1 MGNLAAVNYDQPL
14 RYYRR
19 GKQSDS
25 EFKKKFT
32 DNFDVEKH
40 INSIVSSV
48 DTNGVMKEINNYKS
62 NLRTYIIYNELFR
75 IFEIEK
81 IKILSFVD
89 FAVNRYLDNEKVVKI
104 GQKIKNA
111 ANGIKRI
118 DGKITKNTIK
128 TLNKQLYDYSNLI
141 NDFFKILIS
150 ISATKQGK
158 VNFAQRIFEIS
169 EKGSVG
175 KFDFLKVYN
184 GINGA
189 PKFRALVTNTTTG
202 ENKYFESIQELRTYI
217 GGKFFMN
224 PDALPAFTKFIFQSD
239 SKVNLKKDDFTYK
252 IQGMTDDF
260 KIQVDDEV
268 IYKTVLL
275 GLFDAYAVA
284 EEQYNFEEK
293 IFIEGNRSE
302 WEKFFR
308 KIYSK
313 NKIMN
318 YAEENAQIWKKEIV
332 ETIKEKIKTLTNTS
346 GLKGNTFELFF
357 ANILNDIAEDLEVK
371 QMGQEK
377 FQFDGKSKGE
387 FSVDISLNYNDVNGI
402 ANTLGIQV
410 KEGRSFLSGITVDDN
425 KKIFTSTV
433 YQEQNINGTFNS
445 FMRFL
450 DEQDWYVFADLLEL
464 KDLIQQKID
473 SYEKY
478 FLMKM
483 EAGQLRILTSNLY
496 KVKSDSDIDI
506 PIDSINSLYYL
517 SGKIVTASLLL
528 SSRFISLE
536 DKDNELGYYIVD
548 PVSTFLY
555 ISNKKSPENINTENL
570 VKLMKKVK
578 FKRITKG

>member
-89 FAVNRYLDNEKVVKI
+89 FAVNRYLDNEKVVKT

-150 ISATKQGK
+150 ISAAKQGK

-169 EKGSVG
+169 EKGSIS

-184 GINGA
+184 SINGA

-224 PDALPAFTKFIFQSD
+224 PDAFPAFTKFIFQSD
-239 SKVNLKKDDFTYK
+239 SKVNSKKDNFTYK

-275 GLFDAYAVA
+275 GLFDAYAIA
-284 EEQYNFEEK
+284 EKQYNFEEK
-293 IFIEGNRSE
+293 IFIEEHRNE
-302 WEKFFR
+302 WENFFR

-313 NKIMN
+313 NKTMN

-377 FQFDGKSKGE
+377 FQFNGKSKGE
-387 FSVDISLNYNDVNGI
+387 FSVDIQLNYNDVNGI

-410 KEGRSFLSGITVDDN
+410 KEGRSFLDGITDN

>member
-25 EFKKKFT
+25 EFKEKFT

-89 FAVNRYLDNEKVVKI
+89 FAVNRYLDNEKVVKT

-111 ANGIKRI
+111 ANEIKRI
-118 DGKITKNTIK
+118 EGKITKNTIK
-128 TLNKQLYDYSNLI
+128 TLNKQLYNYSNLI

-150 ISATKQGK
+150 ISAAKQGK

-169 EKGSVG
+169 EKGSIS

-184 GINGA
+184 SINDA

-224 PDALPAFTKFIFQSD
+224 PDAFPAFTKFIFQSD
-239 SKVNLKKDDFTYK
+239 SKVNLKKDNFTHK

-275 GLFDAYAVA
+275 GLFDAYAIA
-284 EEQYNFEEK
+284 EKQYNFEEK
-293 IFIEGNRSE
+293 IFIEEHRNE

-313 NKIMN
+313 NKTMN
-318 YAEENAQIWKKEIV
+318 YAEENAQVWKKEIV

-387 FSVDISLNYNDVNGI
+387 FSVDIQLNYNDVNGI

-410 KEGRSFLSGITVDDN
+410 KEGRSFLDGITDN

-506 PIDSINSLYYL
+506 PIDSVNSLYYL

>member
-150 ISATKQGK
+150 ISAAKQGK

>member
-48 DTNGVMKEINNYKS
+48 DTNGVMKEINNYKN

-89 FAVNRYLDNEKVVKI
+89 FAISRYPANEKVVKI
-104 GQKIKNA
+104 GQKIKNV
-111 ANGIKRI
+111 ANRIKRI

-202 ENKYFESIQELRTYI
+202 ENKYFESIQELRTYV

-239 SKVNLKKDDFTYK
+239 SKVNLKKDNFTYK

-284 EEQYNFEEK
+284 EEQYNFKEK

-506 PIDSINSLYYL
+506 PIDSVNSLYYL

-528 SSRFISLE
+528 SSRFITLE

>member
-40 INSIVSSV
+40 INSIVSGV
-48 DTNGVMKEINNYKS
+48 DTNGVMKEINNYRS
-62 NLRTYIIYNELFR
+62 NLRYYIIYNELFR

-89 FAVNRYLDNEKVVKI
+89 FAISRYSANEKVVKI
-104 GQKIKNA
+104 GQKIKNV
-111 ANGIKRI
+111 ANRIKRI

-239 SKVNLKKDDFTYK
+239 SKVNLKRDNFIYK
-252 IQGMTDDF
+252 IQSMTDDF

-275 GLFDAYAVA
+275 GLFDAYAVT

-555 ISNKKSPENINTENL
+555 ISNKKSPENISTENL

>member
-48 DTNGVMKEINNYKS
+48 DTNGVMKEINNYRS
-62 NLRTYIIYNELFR
+62 NLRYYIIYNELFR

-89 FAVNRYLDNEKVVKI
+89 FAISRYSANEKVVKI

-150 ISATKQGK
+150 ISAAKQGK

-169 EKGSVG
+169 EKGSIS

-184 GINGA
+184 SINGA

-239 SKVNLKKDDFTYK
+239 SKANLKKDNFTYK

-357 ANILNDIAEDLEVK
+357 ANIFNDIAEDLEVK

-506 PIDSINSLYYL
+506 PIDSVNSLYYL

-528 SSRFISLE
+528 SSRFITLE

-578 FKRITKG
+578 FKRIIKG

>member
-48 DTNGVMKEINNYKS
+48 DTNGVMKEINNYKN

-89 FAVNRYLDNEKVVKI
+89 FAISRYSTNEKVVKI

-150 ISATKQGK
+150 ISTAKQGK

-169 EKGSVG
+169 EKGSTG

-184 GINGA
+184 SINGA

-239 SKVNLKKDDFTYK
+239 SKVNLKKDNFTYK

>member
-89 FAVNRYLDNEKVVKI
+89 FAVNRYLDNEKVVKT

-150 ISATKQGK
+150 ISAAKQGK

-169 EKGSVG
+169 EKGSIS

-184 GINGA
+184 SINGA

-224 PDALPAFTKFIFQSD
+224 PDAFPAFTKFIFQSD
-239 SKVNLKKDDFTYK
+239 SKVNLKKDNFTHK

-275 GLFDAYAVA
+275 GLFDAYAIA
-284 EEQYNFEEK
+284 EKQYNFEEK
-293 IFIEGNRSE
+293 MFIEEHRNE
-302 WEKFFR
+302 WENFFR

-313 NKIMN
+313 NKTMN

-377 FQFDGKSKGE
+377 FQFNDKSKGE
-387 FSVDISLNYNDVNGI
+387 FSVDIQLNYNDVNGI

-410 KEGRSFLSGITVDDN
+410 KEGRSFLDGITDN

-555 ISNKKSPENINTENL
+555 ISNKKSPENINTEKL
-570 VKLMKKVK
+570 VKKMKKVK

>member
-62 NLRTYIIYNELFR
+62 NLRTYIIYNELLR

-89 FAVNRYLDNEKVVKI
+89 FAVNRYLDNEKVVKT

-111 ANGIKRI
+111 ANEIKRI

-128 TLNKQLYDYSNLI
+128 TLNKQLYNYSNLI
-141 NDFFKILIS
+141 NDFFKILIP
-150 ISATKQGK
+150 ISAAKQGK

-169 EKGSVG
+169 EKGSIS

-184 GINGA
+184 SINGA

-224 PDALPAFTKFIFQSD
+224 PDAFPAFTKFIFQSD
-239 SKVNLKKDDFTYK
+239 SKVNLKKDNFTHK

-275 GLFDAYAVA
+275 GLFDAYAIA
-284 EEQYNFEEK
+284 EKQYNFEEK
-293 IFIEGNRSE
+293 IFIEEHRNE

-313 NKIMN
+313 NKTMN

-387 FSVDISLNYNDVNGI
+387 FSVDIQLNYNDVNGI

-410 KEGRSFLSGITVDDN
+410 KEGRSFLDGITDN

-506 PIDSINSLYYL
+506 PIDSVNSLYYL

-528 SSRFISLE
+528 SSRFITLE

-555 ISNKKSPENINTENL
+555 ISNKKSPENLNTENL

>member
-25 EFKKKFT
+25 EFKEKFT

-89 FAVNRYLDNEKVVKI
+89 FAVNRYLDNEKVVKT

-111 ANGIKRI
+111 ANEIKRI

-128 TLNKQLYDYSNLI
+128 TLNKQLYNYSNLI

-150 ISATKQGK
+150 ISAAKQGK

-169 EKGSVG
+169 EKGSIS

-184 GINGA
+184 SINGA

-224 PDALPAFTKFIFQSD
+224 PDAFPAFTKFIFQSN
-239 SKVNLKKDDFTYK
+239 SKVNLKKDNFTHK
-252 IQGMTDDF
+252 IQSMTDDF

-275 GLFDAYAVA
+275 GLFDAYAIA
-284 EEQYNFEEK
+284 EKQYNFEEK
-293 IFIEGNRSE
+293 IFIEEHRDE

-313 NKIMN
+313 NKTMN

-357 ANILNDIAEDLEVK
+357 ANILNDIAKDLEVK

-387 FSVDISLNYNDVNGI
+387 FSVDIQLNYNDVNGI

-410 KEGRSFLSGITVDDN
+410 KEGRSFLDGITDN

>member
-48 DTNGVMKEINNYKS
+48 DTNGVIKEINNYKS

-89 FAVNRYLDNEKVVKI
+89 FAISRYSANEKVVKI

-150 ISATKQGK
+150 ISATKQGR

-184 GINGA
+184 SINGA

-239 SKVNLKKDDFTYK
+239 SKVNLKRDNFTYK

-528 SSRFISLE
+528 SSRFITLE

>member
-1 MGNLAAVNYDQPL
+1 MGNLATVNYDQPL

-89 FAVNRYLDNEKVVKI
+89 FAVNRYLDNEKVVKT

-150 ISATKQGK
+150 ISAAKQGK

-169 EKGSVG
+169 EKGSIS

-184 GINGA
+184 SINGA

-224 PDALPAFTKFIFQSD
+224 PDAFPAFTKFIFQND
-239 SKVNLKKDDFTYK
+239 SKVNLKKDNFTHK

-275 GLFDAYAVA
+275 GLFDAYAIA
-284 EEQYNFEEK
+284 EKQYNFEEK
-293 IFIEGNRSE
+293 IFIEEHRNE
-302 WEKFFR
+302 WENFFR

-313 NKIMN
+313 NKTMN

-377 FQFDGKSKGE
+377 FQFNGKSKGE
-387 FSVDISLNYNDVNGI
+387 FSVDIQLNYNDVNGI
-402 ANTLGIQV
+402 ANTLGVQV
-410 KEGRSFLSGITVDDN
+410 KEGRSFLDGITDN

-555 ISNKKSPENINTENL
+555 IRNKKSPENINTENL

>member
-19 GKQSDS
+19 GKQSDN

-32 DNFDVEKH
+32 DNFDVGKH

-150 ISATKQGK
+150 ISAAKQGK

-169 EKGSVG
+169 EKGSIS

-184 GINGA
+184 SINGA

-224 PDALPAFTKFIFQSD
+224 PDAFPAFTKFIFQSD
-239 SKVNLKKDDFTYK
+239 SKVNLKRDNFTHK

-275 GLFDAYAVA
+275 GLFDAYAIA
-284 EEQYNFEEK
+284 EKQYNFEEK
-293 IFIEGNRSE
+293 IFIEEHRNE
-302 WEKFFR
+302 WENFFR

-313 NKIMN
+313 NKTMN

-377 FQFDGKSKGE
+377 FQFNGKSKGE
-387 FSVDISLNYNDVNGI
+387 FSVDIQLNYNDVNGI

-410 KEGRSFLSGITVDDN
+410 KEGRSFLDGITDN

>member
-1 MGNLAAVNYDQPL
+1 
-14 RYYRR
+14 
-19 GKQSDS
+19 
-25 EFKKKFT
+25 
-32 DNFDVEKH
+32 
-40 INSIVSSV
+40 
-48 DTNGVMKEINNYKS
+48 
-62 NLRTYIIYNELFR
+62 
-75 IFEIEK
+75 
-81 IKILSFVD
+81 
-89 FAVNRYLDNEKVVKI
+89 
-104 GQKIKNA
+104 
-111 ANGIKRI
+111 
-118 DGKITKNTIK
+118 
-128 TLNKQLYDYSNLI
+128 
-141 NDFFKILIS
+141 
-150 ISATKQGK
+150 
-158 VNFAQRIFEIS
+158 
-169 EKGSVG
+169 
-175 KFDFLKVYN
+175 
-184 GINGA
+184 
-189 PKFRALVTNTTTG
+189 
-202 ENKYFESIQELRTYI
+202 
-217 GGKFFMN
+217 MN
-224 PDALPAFTKFIFQSD
+224 PDAFPAFTKFIFQSD
-239 SKVNLKKDDFTYK
+239 SKVNLKKDNFTHK

-275 GLFDAYAVA
+275 GLFDAYAAA

-293 IFIEGNRSE
+293 IFIEEHRSE
-302 WEKFFR
+302 WENFFK

-313 NKIMN
+313 NKTMN
-318 YAEENAQIWKKEIV
+318 YAEENAQVWKKEIV

-496 KVKSDSDIDI
+496 KVKSDSDIDV
-506 PIDSINSLYYL
+506 PIDAINSLYYL

>member
-48 DTNGVMKEINNYKS
+48 DTNGVMKEINNYKN

-150 ISATKQGK
+150 ISAAKQGK

-169 EKGSVG
+169 EKGSTG

-184 GINGA
+184 SINGA

-239 SKVNLKKDDFTYK
+239 SKVNLKKDNFTYK

-377 FQFDGKSKGE
+377 FQFDEKSKGE

-506 PIDSINSLYYL
+506 PIDSVNSLYYL

-528 SSRFISLE
+528 SSRFITLE

>member
-1 MGNLAAVNYDQPL
+1 MGNLAAVNYNQPL
-14 RYYRR
+14 RYYRI

-89 FAVNRYLDNEKVVKI
+89 FAVNRYLDNEKVVKT

-150 ISATKQGK
+150 ISAAKQGK

-169 EKGSVG
+169 EKGSIS

-184 GINGA
+184 SINGA

-224 PDALPAFTKFIFQSD
+224 PDAFPAFTKFIFQSD
-239 SKVNLKKDDFTYK
+239 SKVNLKKDNFTHK

-377 FQFDGKSKGE
+377 FQFNGKSKGE
-387 FSVDISLNYNDVNGI
+387 FSVDIQLNYNDVNGI

-410 KEGRSFLSGITVDDN
+410 KEGRSFLDGITDN

-450 DEQDWYVFADLLEL
+450 NEQDWYVFADLLEL

-496 KVKSDSDIDI
+496 KIKSDSDIDV
-506 PIDSINSLYYL
+506 PIDAINSLYYL

>member
-48 DTNGVMKEINNYKS
+48 DTNGVIKEINNYKS

-89 FAVNRYLDNEKVVKI
+89 FAISRYSANEKVVKI

-150 ISATKQGK
+150 ISATKQGR

-184 GINGA
+184 SINGA

-239 SKVNLKKDDFTYK
+239 SKVNLKRDNFTYK

-506 PIDSINSLYYL
+506 PIDSVNSLYYL

-528 SSRFISLE
+528 SSRFITLE

>member
-1 MGNLAAVNYDQPL
+1 MKKIYPVVIFSLLFFSCISTDTDLPSAAPSSQTPQENLQVQPVEQTQEPQKEEYSELEQEQNQESQPDQEQFEQEKTENTL
-14 RYYRR
+14 ED
-19 GKQSDS
+19 K
-25 EFKKKFT
+25 
-32 DNFDVEKH
+32 VEA
-40 INSIVSSV
+40 
-48 DTNGVMKEINNYKS
+48 D
-62 NLRTYIIYNELFR
+62 
-75 IFEIEK
+75 IFIEEQYPIEEK
-81 IKILSFVD
+81 IP
-89 FAVNRYLDNEKVVKI
+89 E
-104 GQKIKNA
+104 
-111 ANGIKRI
+111 
-118 DGKITKNTIK
+118 
-128 TLNKQLYDYSNLI
+128 
-141 NDFFKILIS
+141 
-150 ISATKQGK
+150 
-158 VNFAQRIFEIS
+158 S
-169 EKGSVG
+169 E
-175 KFDFLKVYN
+175 L
-184 GINGA
+184 A
-189 PKFRALVTNTTTG
+189 
-202 ENKYFESIQELRTYI
+202 
-217 GGKFFMN
+217 
-224 PDALPAFTKFIFQSD
+224 
-239 SKVNLKKDDFTYK
+239 DDFTK
-252 IQGMTDDF
+252 LQKNI
-260 KIQVDDEV
+260 E
-268 IYKTVLL
+268 
-275 GLFDAYAVA
+275 
-284 EEQYNFEEK
+284 YNFEEK
-293 IFIEGNRSE
+293 IFIEEHRNE
-302 WEKFFR
+302 WENFFR

-313 NKIMN
+313 NKTMN

-377 FQFDGKSKGE
+377 FQFNGKSKGE
-387 FSVDISLNYNDVNGI
+387 FSVDIQLNYNDVNGI
-402 ANTLGIQV
+402 ANTLGVQV
-410 KEGRSFLSGITVDDN
+410 KEGRSFLDGITDN

>member
-48 DTNGVMKEINNYKS
+48 DTNGVMKEINNYRS
-62 NLRTYIIYNELFR
+62 NLRYYIIYNELFR

-89 FAVNRYLDNEKVVKI
+89 FAISRYSANEKVVKI

-150 ISATKQGK
+150 ISAAKQGK

-169 EKGSVG
+169 EKGSTG

-184 GINGA
+184 SINGA
-189 PKFRALVTNTTTG
+189 PKFRALVINTTG

-239 SKVNLKKDDFTYK
+239 SKVNSKKDNFTYK

-371 QMGQEK
+371 QMGQQK

-425 KKIFTSTV
+425 KK
-433 YQEQNINGTFNS
+433 
-445 FMRFL
+445 
-450 DEQDWYVFADLLEL
+450 
-464 KDLIQQKID
+464 
-473 SYEKY
+473 
-478 FLMKM
+478 
-483 EAGQLRILTSNLY
+483 
-496 KVKSDSDIDI
+496 
-506 PIDSINSLYYL
+506 
-517 SGKIVTASLLL
+517 
-528 SSRFISLE
+528 
-536 DKDNELGYYIVD
+536 
-548 PVSTFLY
+548 
-555 ISNKKSPENINTENL
+555 L
-570 VKLMKKVK
+570 VLQ
-578 FKRITKG
+578 

>member
-1 MGNLAAVNYDQPL
+1 MGNLATVNYDQPL

-89 FAVNRYLDNEKVVKI
+89 FAVNRYLDNEKVVKT

-150 ISATKQGK
+150 ISAAKQGK

-169 EKGSVG
+169 EKGSIS

-184 GINGA
+184 SINGA

-224 PDALPAFTKFIFQSD
+224 PDAFPAFTKFIFQND
-239 SKVNLKKDDFTYK
+239 SKVNLKKDNFTHK

-275 GLFDAYAVA
+275 GLFDAYAIA
-284 EEQYNFEEK
+284 EKQYNFEEK
-293 IFIEGNRSE
+293 IFIEEHRNE
-302 WEKFFR
+302 WENFFR

-313 NKIMN
+313 NKTMN

-377 FQFDGKSKGE
+377 FQFNGKSKGE
-387 FSVDISLNYNDVNGI
+387 FSVDIQLNYNDVNGI
-402 ANTLGIQV
+402 ANTLGVQV
-410 KEGRSFLSGITVDDN
+410 KEGRSFLDGITDN

-496 KVKSDSDIDI
+496 KVKSDLDIDI

>member
-75 IFEIEK
+75 IFKIEK

-89 FAVNRYLDNEKVVKI
+89 FAVNRYLDNEKVVKT

-111 ANGIKRI
+111 ANEIKRI

-128 TLNKQLYDYSNLI
+128 TLNKQLYNYSNLI

-150 ISATKQGK
+150 ISAAKQGK
-158 VNFAQRIFEIS
+158 ANFAQRIFEIS
-169 EKGSVG
+169 EKGSIS

-184 GINGA
+184 SINGA

-224 PDALPAFTKFIFQSD
+224 PDAFPAFTKFIFQSD
-239 SKVNLKKDDFTYK
+239 SKVNLKKDNFTHK

-275 GLFDAYAVA
+275 GLFDAYAIA
-284 EEQYNFEEK
+284 EKQYNFEEK
-293 IFIEGNRSE
+293 IFIEEHRNE
-302 WEKFFR
+302 WENFFR

-313 NKIMN
+313 NKTMN

-377 FQFDGKSKGE
+377 FQFNGKSKGE
-387 FSVDISLNYNDVNGI
+387 FSVDIQLNYNDVNGI

-410 KEGRSFLSGITVDDN
+410 KEGRSFLDGITDN
-425 KKIFTSTV
+425 KKIFASTV

-506 PIDSINSLYYL
+506 PIDSVNSLYYL

-528 SSRFISLE
+528 SSRFITLE

>member
-48 DTNGVMKEINNYKS
+48 DTNGVMKEINNYKN

-89 FAVNRYLDNEKVVKI
+89 FAISRYLDNEKVVKI

-202 ENKYFESIQELRTYI
+202 ENKYFESIQELRTYV

-239 SKVNLKKDDFTYK
+239 SKVNLKKDNFTYK

-284 EEQYNFEEK
+284 EEQYNFKEK

-506 PIDSINSLYYL
+506 PIDSVNSLYYL

-528 SSRFISLE
+528 SSRFITLE

>member
-14 RYYRR
+14 RYYRI

-89 FAVNRYLDNEKVVKI
+89 FAVNRYLDNEKVVKT

-150 ISATKQGK
+150 ISAAKQGK

-169 EKGSVG
+169 EKGSIS

-184 GINGA
+184 SINGA

-224 PDALPAFTKFIFQSD
+224 PDAFPAFTKFIFQSD
-239 SKVNLKKDDFTYK
+239 SKVNLKKDNFTHK

-275 GLFDAYAVA
+275 GLFDAYAIA
-284 EEQYNFEEK
+284 EKQYNFEEK
-293 IFIEGNRSE
+293 IFIEEHRDE

-313 NKIMN
+313 NKTMN

-377 FQFDGKSKGE
+377 FQFNGKSKGE
-387 FSVDISLNYNDVNGI
+387 FSVDIQLNYNDVNGI

-410 KEGRSFLSGITVDDN
+410 KEGRSFLDGITDN

-450 DEQDWYVFADLLEL
+450 NEQDWYVFADLLEL

-496 KVKSDSDIDI
+496 KIKSDSDIDV
-506 PIDSINSLYYL
+506 PIDAINSLYYL

>member
-89 FAVNRYLDNEKVVKI
+89 FAISRYLDNEKVVKI

-150 ISATKQGK
+150 ISAAKQGK

-169 EKGSVG
+169 EKGSIS

-184 GINGA
+184 SINGA

-224 PDALPAFTKFIFQSD
+224 PDAFPAFTKFIFQSD
-239 SKVNLKKDDFTYK
+239 SKVNLKKDNFTHK

-275 GLFDAYAVA
+275 GLFDAYAIA
-284 EEQYNFEEK
+284 EKQYNFEEK
-293 IFIEGNRSE
+293 IFIEEHRDE

-313 NKIMN
+313 NKTMN

-433 YQEQNINGTFNS
+433 YQEQNIDGTFNS

-528 SSRFISLE
+528 SSRFITLE

>member
-89 FAVNRYLDNEKVVKI
+89 FAVNRYLDNEKVVKT

-150 ISATKQGK
+150 ISAAKQGK

-169 EKGSVG
+169 EKGSIS

-184 GINGA
+184 SINGA
-189 PKFRALVTNTTTG
+189 PKFRALVTNTITG

-224 PDALPAFTKFIFQSD
+224 PDAFPAFTKFIFQSD
-239 SKVNLKKDDFTYK
+239 SKVNLKKDNFTHK

-275 GLFDAYAVA
+275 GLFDAYAIA
-284 EEQYNFEEK
+284 EKQYNFEEK
-293 IFIEGNRSE
+293 IFIEEHRNE
-302 WEKFFR
+302 WENFFR

-313 NKIMN
+313 NKTMN

-377 FQFDGKSKGE
+377 FQFNGKSKGE
-387 FSVDISLNYNDVNGI
+387 FSVDIQLNYNDVNGI
-402 ANTLGIQV
+402 ANTLGVQV
-410 KEGRSFLSGITVDDN
+410 KEGRSFLDGITDN

-506 PIDSINSLYYL
+506 PIDSVNSLYYL

-528 SSRFISLE
+528 SSRFITLE

>member
-1 MGNLAAVNYDQPL
+1 MRNLAAVNYDQPL

-48 DTNGVMKEINNYKS
+48 DTNGVMKEINNYKN

-81 IKILSFVD
+81 IKILSFID
-89 FAVNRYLDNEKVVKI
+89 FAISRYSTNEKVVKI

-150 ISATKQGK
+150 ISAAKQGK

-169 EKGSVG
+169 EKGSTG

-184 GINGA
+184 SINGA

-224 PDALPAFTKFIFQSD
+224 PDAFPAFTKFIFQSD
-239 SKVNLKKDDFTYK
+239 SKVNLKKDNFTYK

-410 KEGRSFLSGITVDDN
+410 KEGRSFLSGITDN

-506 PIDSINSLYYL
+506 PIDSVNSLYYL

-528 SSRFISLE
+528 SSRFITLE

>member
-1 MGNLAAVNYDQPL
+1 MGNLSAVNYDQPL

-48 DTNGVMKEINNYKS
+48 DTNGVMKEINNYRS
-62 NLRTYIIYNELFR
+62 NLRYYIIYNELFR

-89 FAVNRYLDNEKVVKI
+89 FAISRYSANEKVVKI

-284 EEQYNFEEK
+284 EQQYNFEEK

-506 PIDSINSLYYL
+506 PIDSVNSLYYL

-528 SSRFISLE
+528 SSRFITLE

>member
-1 MGNLAAVNYDQPL
+1 MGNLATVNYDQPL

-89 FAVNRYLDNEKVVKI
+89 FAVNRYLDNEKVVKT

-150 ISATKQGK
+150 ISAAKQGK

-169 EKGSVG
+169 EKGSIS

-184 GINGA
+184 SINGA

-224 PDALPAFTKFIFQSD
+224 PDAFPAFTKFIFQND
-239 SKVNLKKDDFTYK
+239 SKVNLKKDNFTHK

-275 GLFDAYAVA
+275 GLFDAYAIA
-284 EEQYNFEEK
+284 EKQYNFEEK
-293 IFIEGNRSE
+293 IFIEEHRNE
-302 WEKFFR
+302 WENFFR

-313 NKIMN
+313 NKTMN

-357 ANILNDIAEDLEVK
+357 SNILNDIAEDLEVK

-377 FQFDGKSKGE
+377 FQFNGKSKGE
-387 FSVDISLNYNDVNGI
+387 FSVDIQLNYNDVNGI
-402 ANTLGIQV
+402 ANTLGVQV
-410 KEGRSFLSGITVDDN
+410 KEGRSFLDGITDN

-555 ISNKKSPENINTENL
+555 IRNKKSPENINTENL

>member
-25 EFKKKFT
+25 TFKKKFT

-48 DTNGVMKEINNYKS
+48 DTNGVMKEINNYKN

-89 FAVNRYLDNEKVVKI
+89 FAINRYLDNEKVVKI

-111 ANGIKRI
+111 ANEIKRI

-128 TLNKQLYDYSNLI
+128 TLNKQLYNYSNLI

-150 ISATKQGK
+150 ISAAKQGK

-239 SKVNLKKDDFTYK
+239 SKVNLKKDNFTHK

-275 GLFDAYAVA
+275 GLFDAYAIA
-284 EEQYNFEEK
+284 EKQYNFEEK
-293 IFIEGNRSE
+293 IFIEEHRNE

-313 NKIMN
+313 NKTMN

-387 FSVDISLNYNDVNGI
+387 FSVDIQLNYNDVNGI

-410 KEGRSFLSGITVDDN
+410 KEGRSFLDGITDN

-506 PIDSINSLYYL
+506 PIDSVNSLYYL

-528 SSRFISLE
+528 SSRFITLE

>member
-1 MGNLAAVNYDQPL
+1 MGNLATVNYDQPL

-89 FAVNRYLDNEKVVKI
+89 FAVNRYLDNEKVVKT

-150 ISATKQGK
+150 ISAAKQGK

-169 EKGSVG
+169 EKGSIS

-184 GINGA
+184 SINGA

-224 PDALPAFTKFIFQSD
+224 PDAFPAFTKFIFQND
-239 SKVNLKKDDFTYK
+239 SKVNLKKDNFTHK

-275 GLFDAYAVA
+275 GLFDAYAIA
-284 EEQYNFEEK
+284 EKQYNFEEK
-293 IFIEGNRSE
+293 IFIEEHRNE
-302 WEKFFR
+302 WENFFR

-313 NKIMN
+313 NKTMN

-377 FQFDGKSKGE
+377 FQFNGKSKGE
-387 FSVDISLNYNDVNGI
+387 FSVDIQLNYNDVNGI
-402 ANTLGIQV
+402 ANTLGVQV
-410 KEGRSFLSGITVDDN
+410 KEGRSFLDGITDN

>member
-89 FAVNRYLDNEKVVKI
+89 FAISRYSANEKVVKI
-104 GQKIKNA
+104 GQKIKNT

-224 PDALPAFTKFIFQSD
+224 PDAFPAFTKFIFQSD

-377 FQFDGKSKGE
+377 FQFNGKSKGE
-387 FSVDISLNYNDVNGI
+387 FSVDIQLNYNDVNGI

-410 KEGRSFLSGITVDDN
+410 KEGRSFLDGITDN

>member
-48 DTNGVMKEINNYKS
+48 DTNGVMKEINNYKR

-89 FAVNRYLDNEKVVKI
+89 FAVNRYLNNKKVVKT

-150 ISATKQGK
+150 ISAAKQGK

-169 EKGSVG
+169 EKGSIS
-175 KFDFLKVYN
+175 KFDFLKAYN
-184 GINGA
+184 SINGA
-189 PKFRALVTNTTTG
+189 PKFRALVTNITTG

-224 PDALPAFTKFIFQSD
+224 PDAFPAFTKFIFQSD
-239 SKVNLKKDDFTYK
+239 SKVNLKKDNFTHK

-275 GLFDAYAVA
+275 GLFDAYAIA
-284 EEQYNFEEK
+284 EKQYNFEEK
-293 IFIEGNRSE
+293 IFIEEHRNE
-302 WEKFFR
+302 WENFFR

-313 NKIMN
+313 NKTMN

-357 ANILNDIAEDLEVK
+357 ANTLNDIAEDLEVK

-377 FQFDGKSKGE
+377 FQFNDKSKGE
-387 FSVDISLNYNDVNGI
+387 FSVDIQLNYNDVNGI
-402 ANTLGIQV
+402 ANTLGIQI
-410 KEGRSFLSGITVDDN
+410 KEGRSFLDGITDN

-496 KVKSDSDIDI
+496 KVKSVSDIDI

-570 VKLMKKVK
+570 VKLMKKVN

>member
-32 DNFDVEKH
+32 DNFDVGKH

-89 FAVNRYLDNEKVVKI
+89 FAVNRYLDNEKVVKT

-150 ISATKQGK
+150 ISAAKQGK

-169 EKGSVG
+169 EKGSIS

-184 GINGA
+184 SINGA

-224 PDALPAFTKFIFQSD
+224 PDAFPAFTKFIFQSD
-239 SKVNLKKDDFTYK
+239 SKVNLKKDNFTHK

-275 GLFDAYAVA
+275 GLFDAYAIA
-284 EEQYNFEEK
+284 EKQYNFEEK
-293 IFIEGNRSE
+293 MFIEEHRNE
-302 WEKFFR
+302 WENFFR

-313 NKIMN
+313 NKTMN

-377 FQFDGKSKGE
+377 FQFNGKSKGE
-387 FSVDISLNYNDVNGI
+387 FSVDIQLNYNDVNGI

-410 KEGRSFLSGITVDDN
+410 KEGRSFLDGITDN

-506 PIDSINSLYYL
+506 PIDSVNSLYYL

-528 SSRFISLE
+528 SSRFITLE

>member
-150 ISATKQGK
+150 ISAAKQGK

-284 EEQYNFEEK
+284 EQQYNFEEK

-506 PIDSINSLYYL
+506 PIDSVNSLYYL

-528 SSRFISLE
+528 SSRFITLE

>member
-89 FAVNRYLDNEKVVKI
+89 FAVNRYLDNEKVVKT

-150 ISATKQGK
+150 ISAAKQGK

-169 EKGSVG
+169 EKGSIS

-184 GINGA
+184 SINGA

-224 PDALPAFTKFIFQSD
+224 PDAFPAFTKFIFQSD
-239 SKVNLKKDDFTYK
+239 SKVNLKKDNFTHK

-275 GLFDAYAVA
+275 GLFDAYAIA
-284 EEQYNFEEK
+284 EKQYNFEEK
-293 IFIEGNRSE
+293 MFIEEHRNE
-302 WEKFFR
+302 WENFFR

-313 NKIMN
+313 NKTMN

-377 FQFDGKSKGE
+377 FQFNDKSKGE
-387 FSVDISLNYNDVNGI
+387 FSVDIQLNYNDVNGI

-410 KEGRSFLSGITVDDN
+410 KEGRSFLDGITDN

>member
-48 DTNGVMKEINNYKS
+48 DTNGVMKEINNYRS
-62 NLRTYIIYNELFR
+62 NLRYYIIYNELFR
-75 IFEIEK
+75 IFKIEK

-89 FAVNRYLDNEKVVKI
+89 FAISRYSANEKVVKI

-202 ENKYFESIQELRTYI
+202 ENKYFESISELRTYI

-239 SKVNLKKDDFTYK
+239 SKVNLKKDNFTYK

-445 FMRFL
+445 FIRFL

-496 KVKSDSDIDI
+496 KVKSDLDIDI

-528 SSRFISLE
+528 SSRFIALE